1 MENYAA
7 QVDKLRHALEP
18 AFKVWQENLQSLEVE
33 LRKLPD
39 FTEQLERLSDG
50 LTKQVEA
57 ATKWAEQFTNI
68 KFPKSD

>member
-18 AFKVWQENLQSLEVE
+18 AFKVWQDHMQSLEAE
-33 LRKLPD
+33 LSKLPD
-39 FTEQLERLSDG
+39 FTEQLDRLSAG

-57 ATKWAEQFTNI
+57 ATKWAEQFKNI
-68 KFPKSD
+68 KFPKTD